1 MVRSRTTSSFPPFS
15 KFAATI
21 TITAKIIILVSHHT
35 TNVLESIQRN
45 GTNTFGIGRVRHP
58 IVFDF
63 CHIFIVIVVVI
74 FIRRHFYVVVVAD
87 DDVTVFVAIAAVA
100 LFVVVAAVVV
110 VVVVVAVVVVNV
122 VQQNQVVSYYLVE
135 FTNFCMFQK
144 NVNNERLQ
152 VPDLGR

>member
-63 CHIFIVIVVVI
+63 CHIVIVIVVVI
-74 FIRRHFYVVVVAD
+74 FIRRHFYVVVVVAD

-100 LFVVVAAVVV
+100 FFVVVVVVVVAVAVV
-110 VVVVVAVVVVNV
+110 VVVVVAVVVV
-122 VQQNQVVSYYLVE
+122 
-135 FTNFCMFQK
+135 
-144 NVNNERLQ
+144 
-152 VPDLGR
+152 